1 MEIKVVAGDIAKT
14 KADAIIVPFF
24 EGMERPEGDITAID
38 KALDGATLTEA
49 CRIAG
54 PTMTG

>member
-24 EGMERPEGDITAID
+24 EGMERPEDDIAAVD
-38 KALDGATLTEA
+38 KTLDGATLTEA
-49 CRIAG
+49 CRVAE